1 MTKAIEIPY
10 LQKINDA
17 VQFILDKLEW
27 KPEVGIILGTGLG
40 NLVDHIE
47 IKNEIDYKDIPH
59 FPVSTVET
67 HSGVLIFGELG
78 GKNIVAMKG
87 RFHYYEGYDMK
98 EVTFPVRVMKLLGI
112 RQLVVSNAAGGL
124 NPEFEIG
131 DVMIINDHIDLFPE
145 NPLRGK
151 NLDSFGLRFPDMS
164 EPYDLGLLEKGIK
177 VAERNGIN
185 IHQGVYVGV
194 QGPNLET
201 RAEYKYLRTIGA
213 DAVGMS
219 TVPEVIVARQMDLPV
234 FALSAI
240 TDLCSPEKV
249 KKISI
254 QEVIAAAGIAEPKM
268 MVIIKE
274 LMRKL

>member
-1 MTKAIEIPY
+1 MTKATELPY
-10 LQKINDA
+10 LTKIKEAAEYIQGICNC
-17 VQFILDKLEW
+17 Q
-27 KPEVGIILGTGLG
+27 PEVGIIIGTGLG
-40 NLVDHIE
+40 NLVKHIE
-47 IKNEIDYKDIPH
+47 IEREVDYTDIPH

-67 HSGVLIFGELG
+67 HSGVLIFGKLA
-78 GKNIVAMKG
+78 GKQIVAMKG

-112 RQLVVSNAAGGL
+112 HHLMISNAAGGL
-124 NPEFEIG
+124 DPAFEVG
-131 DVMIINDHIDLFPE
+131 DVMIIDDHIDLFPE
-145 NPLRGK
+145 NPLRGS
-151 NLDSFGLRFPDMS
+151 NLNTFGVRFPDMS
-164 EPYDLGLLEKGIK
+164 EPYDLQLVEKAIQVAGKKGIK
-177 VAERNGIN
+177 VHR
-185 IHQGVYVGV
+185 GVYVGV

-219 TVPEVIVARQMDLPV
+219 TVPEVIVARQMDMPV

-254 QEVIAAAGIAEPKM
+254 QEVIAAASIAEPKM
-268 MVIIKE
+268 VKIIKE
-274 LMRKL
+274 LMESL